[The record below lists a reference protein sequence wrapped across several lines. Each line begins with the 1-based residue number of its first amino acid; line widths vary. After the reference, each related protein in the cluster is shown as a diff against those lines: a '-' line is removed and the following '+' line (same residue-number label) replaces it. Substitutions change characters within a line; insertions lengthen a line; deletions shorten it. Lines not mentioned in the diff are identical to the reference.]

1 MVMHHIYGFDAE
13 GRPFMNMSLKLRLTK
28 NWLEGPWRRIFHIPL
43 DGSPLLH
50 INNSTETEQMFMTPV
65 LWYDEHGWGTY
76 EFFCRPRQ
84 AGCSWE
90 RDVGCRAPSAG
101 LICNCGAPGAY
112 RVLPGAGDR
121 KGGWVTE
128 YLTRQTVPAAQAMR
142 VCVHACGNAC
152 VYVYMCMVHTGVSHG
167 SGSAGHGDD
176 AGGRAGVSYL
186 F

>member
-84 AGCSWE
+84 A
-90 RDVGCRAPSAG
+90 RQVHSAAEG
-101 LICNCGAPGAY
+101 KKT
-112 RVLPGAGDR
+112 R
-121 KGGWVTE
+121 KDKKTTFRRFW
-128 YLTRQTVPAAQAMR
+128 LLARKI
-142 VCVHACGNAC
+142 
-152 VYVYMCMVHTGVSHG
+152 
-167 SGSAGHGDD
+167 
-176 AGGRAGVSYL
+176 
-186 F
+186 

>member
-28 NWLEGPWRRIFHIPL
+28 NWLEGPWRRMFHIPL

-76 EFFCRPRQ
+76 EFFCRPP

-90 RDVGCRAPSAG
+90 RDVGRRAPSAG

-142 VCVHACGNAC
+142 VCVHACGYVC